1 MNERDVG
8 LEWHEFGIGN
18 WGVYQRKGGLRYS
31 IDSVLLAHFARPQ
44 PHDVVYDCASGMG
57 IVAMMMAAAEPQAI
71 ITGLELQPALVE
83 LARMSA
89 RRNGA
94 AEERLRFLESDLR
107 RPEKALAGRADLI
120 TANPPFYKIGHGA
133 DNESDERSIARH
145 EYTLDPPMLCRAAA
159 YYLRQRGRFV
169 LIHRAARMAE
179 LIAVCRDHRLNPT
192 LLQPIHP
199 RPGRPANLAI
209 LECCYE
215 GRQDLT
221 IAEPFYL
228 NDACGVANPAL
239 LS

>member
-1 MNERDVG
+1 MSEQDV

-31 IDSVLLAHFARPQ
+31 IDSVILAHFARPRAG
-44 PHDVVYDCASGMG
+44 DIVYDCCSGMG
-57 IVAMMMAAAEPQAI
+57 IVALMMAAREPQAV
-71 ITGLELQPALVE
+71 ITGLELQPALVA
-83 LARMSA
+83 LARQSA

-94 AEERLRFLESDLR
+94 AEGQLCFRESDLR
-107 RPEKALAGRADLI
+107 RPEKDLAGRADLI

-133 DNESDERSIARH
+133 DNVNDERSIARH
-145 EYTLDPPMLCRAAA
+145 EYTLEPTALCRAAA

-169 LIHRAARMAE
+169 MIHRAARMAE
-179 LIAVCRDHRLNPT
+179 LIAVCRAERLNPT
-192 LLQPIHP
+192 LLQPIYP

-215 GRQDLT
+215 GRQDLV
-221 IAEPFYL
+221 IGEPFYL
-228 NDACGVANPAL
+228 NDAAGCANPAL

>member
-1 MNERDVG
+1 MSEHDLD
-8 LEWHEFGIGN
+8 LEWHEFGIGD
-18 WGVYQRKGGLRYS
+18 WGIYQRKKGLRYS
-31 IDSVLLAHFARPQ
+31 IDSVILAHFAHPKA
-44 PHDVVYDCASGMG
+44 HDVVYDCGSGMG
-57 IVAMMMAAAEPQAI
+57 IVAMMMAAAQPQAI

-89 RRNGA
+89 LRNGA
-94 AEERLRFLESDLR
+94 DEKRLRFLESDLR
-107 RPEKALAGRADLI
+107 LPEKALAGRADLI
-120 TANPPFYKIGHGA
+120 TANPPFYKVGHGA

-145 EYTLDPPMLCRAAA
+145 EYTLDPSTLCRTAA

-179 LIAVCRDHRLNPT
+179 LIAICRDHRLNPT

-199 RPGRPANLAI
+199 RPGHPANLAV

-228 NDACGVANPAL
+228 NDAEGKANSLLPA
-239 LS
+239 